1 MKIKWGKKQTKQ
13 VKLYEKWE
21 QIEKNYVVDP
31 SRVRVYGLILLM
43 NCSNILA
50 NDAV

>member
-1 MKIKWGKKQTKQ
+1 MRGKKQTKQ
-13 VKLYEKWE
+13 VKLYEKWG

-31 SRVRVYGLILLM
+31 SRVRVWYGRIILLM